1 MTEIRKLIYST
12 KNNLA
17 KIMQIVITTLI
28 VVFIYSYFIAEKSFI
43 SDSKLFI
50 YGEQSS
56 VGELKSLALQY
67 GVNVP
72 GSSGQSN
79 LSSPELFMS
88 IGTSREVLKELI
100 DTKFFVNGNE
110 VTLKQH
116 LSKNKE
122 RYDEEVF
129 KNLRKRVGTS
139 LDRRAGIINMSVS
152 MNNPV
157 LSMEVNRKLI
167 DIINERFLDIK
178 KLETSKK
185 KLFIKDRIKALT
197 IDLNNSEQKIKEFK
211 ELNRS
216 ISTSPELTLEL
227 NRLNRNNKVIEQ
239 VYILL
244 KEQLETTKIEEI
256 EKTQP
261 LVIIDNP
268 NIPYKKSAP
277 STLYNLIY
285 MLLLSSF
292 LSIYY
297 FYNKER

>member
-1 MTEIRKLIYST
+1 
-12 KNNLA
+12 
-17 KIMQIVITTLI
+17 
-28 VVFIYSYFIAEKSFI
+28 
-43 SDSKLFI
+43 
-50 YGEQSS
+50 
-56 VGELKSLALQY
+56 
-67 GVNVP
+67 
-72 GSSGQSN
+72 
-79 LSSPELFMS
+79 MS